1 MRIIHLCASRRPTH
15 QNYTAGWETRHRDRG
30 GGSGW
35 IKLERGKCRFFSLQY
50 IYEGARGKET
60 AKSKER
66 EASFLF
72 LKKI

>member
-1 MRIIHLCASRRPTH
+1 MLQGGPLIKIIPQDGRPDIEI
-15 QNYTAGWETRHRDRG
+15 GGG